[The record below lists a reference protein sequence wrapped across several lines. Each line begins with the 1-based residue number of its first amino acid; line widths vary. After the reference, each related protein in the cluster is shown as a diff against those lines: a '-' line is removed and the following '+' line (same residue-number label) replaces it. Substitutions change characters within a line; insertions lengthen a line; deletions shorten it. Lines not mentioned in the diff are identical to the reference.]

1 MLLIFGGSNESEVHL
16 FCYTDAA
23 HLQDQ
28 SAKPRMDY
36 AFFLNLESG
45 RVYAK
50 SVKSNTVSH
59 SSCESETKAIDAAT
73 IQAIIWMRGFLAELG
88 FPQTEPTISCGKK

>member
-1 MLLIFGGSNESEVHL
+1 MLLTFGGFDESEVHL

-45 RVYAK
+45 RLYAK

-59 SSCESETKAIDAAT
+59 FLCESETKAIDAA
-73 IQAIIWMRGFLAELG
+73 IVQAIIWMRGFLAELG
-88 FPQTEPTISCGKK
+88 FPQTEPTILCGEK